1 MELFCRETG
10 SGKDTLVIVH
20 GLYGSSD
27 NWMSIAQKLG
37 HKFRVILPDLRNHG
51 QSPHSDRQDFE
62 LMADDLYETLIKRI
76 DCKFILAGHS
86 MGGKVAMRFAMKH
99 PELLSKLVVIDIAPK
114 SYIGKTGRGGEAT
127 DHPRIVD
134 TLLNLHPE
142 RFDDRKDIDLELAHH
157 FKSPSLRQFLLKNV
171 KRNNSG
177 KFYWQLNIEAIAR
190 NFDEI
195 MDGFSGIGPEN
206 AVKGLPTVFIIGG
219 DSRYVEEGDSLIINR
234 LFPGSQIVTIPGAGH
249 WVHVDQPE
257 LFLSTLLYHID

>member
-1 MELFCRETG
+1 MPLLRMHYISGWKKQYDYIKNNWSKKNNRRQTAPEGLSEYYAVWVILFRLLYNKDNKINDVMELFCRETG

-99 PELLSKLVVIDIAPK
+99 PELHSKLVVIDIAPE

-142 RFDDRKDIDLELAHH
+142 RFD
-157 FKSPSLRQFLLKNV
+157 
-171 KRNNSG
+171 
-177 KFYWQLNIEAIAR
+177 
-190 NFDEI
+190 
-195 MDGFSGIGPEN
+195 
-206 AVKGLPTVFIIGG
+206 
-219 DSRYVEEGDSLIINR
+219 
-234 LFPGSQIVTIPGAGH
+234 
-249 WVHVDQPE
+249 
-257 LFLSTLLYHID
+257 